1 MGTPKKLRKKY
12 STPVHPWKAED
23 IESERE
29 LLKEYSL
36 GNKKELWKMKS
47 ILKKYKNLAKE
58 LIAVKTEQGEKEKQQ
73 MMDKLQRWGLIGAES
88 ELDDVLGLQIKDIL
102 ERRLQSLVFR
112 KGLARSMK
120 QARQFITHR
129 HIMID
134 DKKLTFPSA
143 IVSWE
148 DEEKIK
154 FDGHSSLSDEDHPE
168 RVSLEKEVVVE
179 EKKKEKAEAAVEE
192 VKAVEA
198 KEEKE
203 EVKAAEVKEEKAED
217 KKEEEAK
224 E

>member
-1 MGTPKKLRKKY
+1 LPSFPDYWLRKY
-12 STPVHPWKAED
+12 
-23 IESERE
+23 
-29 LLKEYSL
+29 
-36 GNKKELWKMKS
+36 
-47 ILKKYKNLAKE
+47 
-58 LIAVKTEQGEKEKQQ
+58 Q
-73 MMDKLQRWGLIGAES
+73 
-88 ELDDVLGLQIKDIL
+88 
-102 ERRLQSLVFR
+102 
-112 KGLARSMK
+112 
-120 QARQFITHR
+120 
-129 HIMID
+129 
-134 DKKLTFPSA
+134 
-143 IVSWE
+143 
-148 DEEKIK
+148 EEKIK